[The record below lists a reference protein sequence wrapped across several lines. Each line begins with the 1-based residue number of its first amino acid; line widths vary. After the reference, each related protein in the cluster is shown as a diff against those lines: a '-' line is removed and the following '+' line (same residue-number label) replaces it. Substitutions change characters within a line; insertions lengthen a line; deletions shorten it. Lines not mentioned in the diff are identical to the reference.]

1 MYILYCTTIF
11 IILFAL
17 ATWVFMLWQYN
28 SSSYRQVTGNS
39 FLTVLLD
46 KGRYGEYLTYHYL
59 RAYEKQG
66 AKFLF
71 NCYLPR
77 ENGETTEID
86 VMMISRSGIYV
97 FESKNYSGW
106 IFGDANGKNWTQ
118 TLPQGRR
125 SHKEHFLNPIKQ
137 NQLHIKWLKQ
147 YLQDETVPIHS
158 IVVFSERCTLKK
170 VDTSGS
176 DAIVI
181 KRDCLHRTIAGMD
194 AKMSL
199 TLDENKIKRL
209 YERLYFSTQVGDQV
223 KLNHIEN
230 VANHIS
236 EREHSEKTVEFK
248 IVSADFRGDEQVLC
262 PRCGAPMVLRTA
274 KKGNNAGK
282 KFYGCITYPKC
293 KGIIE
298 YHEKK

>member
-1 MYILYCTTIF
+1 MYILYCATIF
-11 IILFAL
+11 VIFLVL
-17 ATWVFMLWQYN
+17 AAWVLMLWRYN
-28 SSSYRQVTGNS
+28 SSSYWQITGNS

-46 KGRYGEYLTYHYL
+46 KGRYGEYLTYRYL

-137 NQLHIKWLKQ
+137 NQLHIKWLRQ

-170 VDTSGS
+170 VDAFGS
-176 DAIVI
+176 DAVVI
-181 KRDCLHRTIAGMD
+181 KRDHLYRTVAGMD
-194 AKMSL
+194 AKMPL
-199 TLDENKIKRL
+199 ALDENKIKLL
-209 YERLYFSTQVGDQV
+209 YERLYLCTQVDDQV
-223 KLNHIEN
+223 KKNHITNIEN
-230 VANHIS
+230 RIH
-236 EREHSEKTVEFK
+236 EKECSGKTAGSGTA
-248 IVSADFRGDEQVLC
+248 SADFGGEEQVPC
-262 PRCGAPMVLRTA
+262 PRCGAPMVLRTV

-282 KFYGCITYPKC
+282 RFYGCSTYPKC
-293 KGIIE
+293 RGIVE
-298 YHEKK
+298 YQERI

>member
-11 IILFAL
+11 AIILAL
-17 ATWVFMLWQYN
+17 AAWAFMLWQYN
-28 SSSYRQVTGNS
+28 NSSYRQVTGNS
-39 FLTVLLD
+39 FLAVLFD
-46 KGRYGEYLTYHYL
+46 KGRYGEYLTYRYL
-59 RAYEKQG
+59 SAYEKQG

-106 IFGDANGKNWTQ
+106 IFGDTNGKNWTQ

-125 SHKEHFLNPIKQ
+125 SHKEHFLNPVKQ

-170 VDTSGS
+170 VDVSGS
-176 DAIVI
+176 GAVVI
-181 KRDCLHRTIAGMD
+181 KRDRLYRTVAGMD
-194 AKMSL
+194 AKMSSA
-199 TLDENKIKRL
+199 LDENKIKLL
-209 YERLYFSTQVGDQV
+209 YERLYSGTQVNDWI
-223 KLNHIEN
+223 KKKHIDNIEN
-230 VANHIS
+230 HAHIRVYS
-236 EREHSEKTVEFK
+236 KKNVKPE
-248 IVSADFRGDEQVLC
+248 IVSTDFGSEEQILC

-282 KFYGCITYPKC
+282 MFYGCSTYPKC
-293 KGIIE
+293 RGIAE
-298 YHEKK
+298 YHERL